1 MAELISIALC
11 TYNSGKYLEPLL
23 DSLLN
28 QTWRPLEIVCVDDA
42 STDSTVETLLRYN
55 STHPGIFKLTVN
67 EKNLGYI
74 KNFEKC
80 IRLCSAEHIAIAD
93 HDDIWL
99 PGKIEK
105 LRSAIGEAMMVY
117 SDSALIDVEGK
128 RTGRKISDSFRLH
141 NHPSPEAFAFYD
153 FIWGH
158 TTLIKKKLLGYAL
171 PIPADMPYDSWLAFT
186 AASVSQ
192 IEYVDDVLTLW
203 RQHHG
208 SFSTTMYQKNK
219 ADRSTPGWKYHEF
232 LKKKQRIH
240 LLSEHPHGK
249 NALLRELY
257 ENYSELENGFSRN
270 LFFFLLRHH
279 DTLFPIWRRK
289 YLSRINEFRKMAK
302 GVKA

>member
-11 TYNSGKYLEPLL
+11 TYNSGKFLEPLL

-42 STDSTVETLLRYN
+42 STDSTVQTLQRYN
-55 STHPGIFKLTVN
+55 NNHPGIFKLTVN

-80 IRLCSAEHIAIAD
+80 IRLCSADHIAIAD

-99 PGKIEK
+99 PGKLER

-158 TTLIKKKLLGYAL
+158 TTLIKKKLLDYAL

-186 AASVSQ
+186 AASTSQ
-192 IEYVDDVLTLW
+192 IEYVDEVLTLW
-203 RQHHG
+203 RQHQDA
-208 SFSTTMYQKNK
+208 FSTTMFQKNE
-219 ADRSTPGWKYHEF
+219 ADRSIPGWRYREF
-232 LKKKQRIH
+232 LKKKQRIY
-240 LLSEHPHGK
+240 LLSKHPNAENPILK
-249 NALLRELY
+249 NLLGY
-257 ENYSELENGFSRN
+257 YSELEKGFSFK
-270 LFFFLLRHH
+270 LFLFLLRHH
-279 DTLFPIWRRK
+279 KQLFPIWRRN
-289 YLSRINEFRKMAK
+289 YFSRINEFRIIAR
-302 GVKA
+302 GVKP